1 MFLHFITSLF
11 YLESRDIQPYID
23 VLVASHLILAIGVTS
38 YNWKIFTTQR
48 LNPNP
53 RLFYFEADDINNVS
67 NDCSCWRLVNYD
79 TGYTTEIPWCITIMN
94 KTTKQAAFDVQSLVF
109 QFGTHCHLAR
119 VLTKHGDEHLS
130 LLMLYILF
138 SNATICAKVAASLLT
153 RM

>member
-1 MFLHFITSLF
+1 M
-11 YLESRDIQPYID
+11 
-23 VLVASHLILAIGVTS
+23 
-38 YNWKIFTTQR
+38 
-48 LNPNP
+48 
-53 RLFYFEADDINNVS
+53 FYFEADDINNVS

-109 QFGTHCHLAR
+109 QLGTHCHLAR
-119 VLTKHGDEHLS
+119 ALTKHGDEHFS
-130 LLMLYILF
+130 MLMLYILF